1 MHKLARILTTAF
13 AFAICAPS
21 LAADKTWQGGGTQDA
36 NNRYLVS
43 YGDNWSGGVAPAAN
57 DTLIF
62 GATGAGS
69 VSFDAGLN
77 YGPIYFNGGTYDG
90 YNCVTGSEIRV
101 CQDASTT
108 ATLRKQDGDWAVT
121 YDVRAGEGNGSLG
134 TFQHSG
140 GTLNIGRTLFV
151 GSANYASAKNN
162 SVTIDGGTVYVNG
175 TSSGNYRAVTLG
187 FKNKST
193 GTAYLTVS
201 GTGRLVVTQANN
213 IWIGRGGAG
222 YMTIADDAV
231 VDVSNGLVAFFGGE
245 LARDNIGNAKNENC
259 VSFLYLNGG
268 TLLTQCIKSGAS
280 DPNNHRLRVGM
291 YFNGGTLKATADSD
305 SFIMIPYG
313 DTTPDGNVRVM
324 ANGGTIDTNGHTINV
339 RQKLDPPSSGTS
351 GDLVITGGGTY
362 TQTGVTAYNGR
373 TIVDG
378 NTKYIKNNAS
388 SNLKLVVK
396 AGSSFQNA
404 ATLASRVAGASLT
417 FEGGAKLVVE
427 PKANQI
433 AVSAPAIDVQGALTI
448 SSSSA
453 LPPEGAYTLMQITGT
468 GTFAAD
474 ILSRISFEN
483 APAGLT
489 LVLSEDRKSIGYTY
503 YAHDWSW
510 TGAGD
515 GTTFG
520 DSDNWHCKAVPGATS
535 DLYFSFFTESSKTL
549 QNDIDDLTVRSIVFN
564 GDCASLTIS
573 GKQISMAGGGITNEL
588 NIVQTF
594 TAPVAFPDDVG
605 ISAKQNILMNN
616 NTLNNEAGRIVFT
629 GGVRGMQNGA
639 VLDNRVFCGHWRFMA
654 STVGMNTATDKRT
667 TIYKNSSVEANT
679 LEGTQALYVMS
690 GAAVTA
696 AVINV
701 TGACLATYNYGEIV
715 VTNTLSFPAS
725 TKELYTTYDGHV
737 STARVKA
744 RKLVLSGGWNASL
757 GTPSNEAIVSTV
769 DWYLGEDGMNVTG
782 SSHFFMHHNGDV
794 LRIHPWKCDTAIN
807 QATGSATKTTL
818 QMNKTG
824 SLEFYTDD
832 EDGVA
837 RTISLNGIV
846 SSVAGAVT
854 YVKGAGTLSLG
865 KSQRLAGGVSVVG
878 TAQLKV
884 AKSGTVSL
892 GGDLTLADGATL
904 GFALNGDNDT
914 TLAIESGKTLTVNG
928 TVAVKFAEGS
938 VFAPDKAYTLVSGAN
953 LAEGDEAKFALP
965 EGNRGTLSVV
975 EGNLVYTAPKYF
987 IIKVK

>member
-1 MHKLARILTTAF
+1 MHKLARIIAAVF
-13 AFAICAPS
+13 AFVICAPS

-43 YGDNWSGGVAPAAN
+43 YGDNWSGGVAPAEN
-57 DTLIF
+57 DKLIF
-62 GATGAGS
+62 GETGAGS

-77 YGPIYFNGGTYDG
+77 YGSIYFNGGTYDG
-90 YNCVTGSEIRV
+90 YNCVTGSEIWV
-101 CQDASTT
+101 CQGASTT

-121 YDVRAGEGNGSLG
+121 YDVRVGEGNGSLG

-151 GSANYASAKNN
+151 GSANSASAKNN

-175 TSSGNYRAVTLG
+175 TSSGNYRAVALG
-187 FKNKST
+187 FMAKST
-193 GTAYLTVS
+193 GMAYLTVS
-201 GTGRLVVTQANN
+201 GTGRLVVTEANN

-268 TLLTQCIKSGAS
+268 TLLTQCIKYGAS
-280 DPNNHRLRVGM
+280 DPNNNRLRVGM

-305 SFIMIPYG
+305 SFIKIPY
-313 DTTPDGNVRVM
+313 GNVRVQ

-339 RQKLDPPSSGTS
+339 QETLDPPSSGTS

-417 FEGGAKLVVE
+417 FEDGAKLVVE
-427 PKANQI
+427 PTRNQI

-448 SSSSA
+448 SSSPA

-629 GGVRGMQNGA
+629 GGVRGMQNAA

-667 TIYKNSSVEANT
+667 TIYKNSSLEANT